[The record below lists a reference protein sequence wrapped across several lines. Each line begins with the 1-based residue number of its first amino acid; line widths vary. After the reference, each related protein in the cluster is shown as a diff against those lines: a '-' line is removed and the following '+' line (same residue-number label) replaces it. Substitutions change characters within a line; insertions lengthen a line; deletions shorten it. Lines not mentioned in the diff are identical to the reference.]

1 MIADGLPALEARL
14 AHDLAQI
21 ALGGP
26 DWTHPRDLDGRHVY
40 DAVIVGGGRVAF
52 PPVSA

>member
-26 DWTHPRDLDGRHVY
+26 DWTIR
-40 DAVIVGGGRVAF
+40 VIWMANMSTMR
-52 PPVSA
+52 